1 MKKNLTWAILSI
13 CVILLCLLIVFM
25 GKFSFPSSDIS
36 DGIVTIISAFIGI
49 LITMSITYIL
59 LNDQSQAE
67 SLKERNVKKFEKK
80 QETYHSFLQ
89 ELGIIVKNLTQRS
102 LSGNEKTPYENITSL
117 EELIVQF
124 GYLRIH
130 MDDRK
135 FLDIIKKVTEIIN
148 VYKQKN
154 LWENYKQDIVL
165 DKKSRSNAVNQG
177 LHELSF
183 KLTMNLFEIAR
194 ILNNDM
200 YRAGKSDTNT
210 LTNPITTQIQELLSI
225 AFQVKEI
232 DSLES

>member
-80 QETYHSFLQ
+80 QETYHSFLR

-102 LSGNEKTPYENITSL
+102 LSGNEKTHYENITSL

-130 MDDRK
+130 MDDGK

-154 LWENYKQDIVL
+154 LWENYNQDIVL

-200 YRAGKSDTNT
+200 YGAVKSDTNT
-210 LTNPITTQIQELLSI
+210 LTSPITTQIQELLSI

>member
-1 MKKNLTWAILSI
+1 MKKNLTWTVLAI

-80 QETYHSFLQ
+80 QETYHAFLR
-89 ELGIIVKNLTQRS
+89 ELGIIVKNLTSRS
-102 LSGNEKTPYENITSL
+102 LSGNEKTPYENIASL
-117 EELIVQF
+117 EELIIQF

-130 MDDRK
+130 MDDKK
-135 FLDIIKKVTEIIN
+135 FLDIIKKTTEIIN
-148 VYKQKN
+148 VYKQGN
-154 LWENYKQDIVL
+154 ITENYKQDILL
-165 DKKSRSNAVNQG
+165 DKKSRSDAVNQG
-177 LHELSF
+177 LHNLSL
-183 KLTMNLFEIAR
+183 KLAMNLFEIAR

-200 YRAGKSDTNT
+200 YGVKESDPKD
-210 LTNPITTQIQELLSI
+210 LSQIETQMQELLTIS
-225 AFQVKEI
+225 FQKTNHEV
-232 DSLES
+232 ES

>member
-1 MKKNLTWAILSI
+1 M
-13 CVILLCLLIVFM
+13 
-25 GKFSFPSSDIS
+25 
-36 DGIVTIISAFIGI
+36 
-49 LITMSITYIL
+49 
-59 LNDQSQAE
+59 
-67 SLKERNVKKFEKK
+67 
-80 QETYHSFLQ
+80 
-89 ELGIIVKNLTQRS
+89 
-102 LSGNEKTPYENITSL
+102 SGNEKTPYENITSL

-130 MDDRK
+130 MDDGK

-154 LWENYKQDIVL
+154 LWENYNQDIVL

-194 ILNNDM
+194 ILNNDI
-200 YRAGKSDTNT
+200 YGAGKSDTNT
-210 LTNPITTQIQELLSI
+210 LTSPITTQIQELLSI